1 MSPDWPLW
9 ALGSF
14 ATGTVY
20 AVSVAVLNRRNHNAR
35 GRRWMLAAEVAG
47 ATNQVAQPA
56 SNRQPKNRER
66 RDAMIPHTDFGL
78 MIKDWDDPA
87 FDRML
92 AIQRQT
98 AAAEERRMRELG
110 YEPYYDIYWHEMR
123 YRKVLTPRERLEQRI
138 AAIDARIDYLLG
150 NLPEPG
156 GEWQGA
162 RGDEHYVESG
172 VDHLYAEAAND
183 AQVGRL
189 FRKLDALK
197 AQLGAMA

>member
-1 MSPDWPLW
+1 M
-9 ALGSF
+9 
-14 ATGTVY
+14 
-20 AVSVAVLNRRNHNAR
+20 VS
-35 GRRWMLAAEVAG
+35 
-47 ATNQVAQPA
+47 
-56 SNRQPKNRER
+56 
-66 RDAMIPHTDFGL
+66 
-78 MIKDWDDPA
+78 
-87 FDRML
+87 
-92 AIQRQT
+92 IQRQT

-123 YRKVLTPRERLEQRI
+123 YRKVLTPREQMEQRI
-138 AAIDARIDYLLG
+138 AAIDARIDYLLC

-156 GEWQGA
+156 GEWQG
-162 RGDEHYVESG
+162 GHGNEYYVESG